1 MFLAAS
7 TRGEQVSLVL
17 DSRSKTITSKYW
29 CVEKLAGTP
38 ASTHTPRI
46 PRIKK
51 KNPARLRRSKV
62 RQEAFF
68 KKKQEEA
75 ESSGNQMTA
84 DSKPNKPAAAQQFLV
99 QLESQQAGNV
109 VDKGAGGIPQVD
121 GSDKPAEED
130 TNEVEACFTFVS
142 DYGDED
148 VRDSLRELLEDNLVP
163 SSPTL
168 VSRVRVEKLS
178 ADHLCKVTLQIP
190 VTKKDFSWPELPGY
204 PDMLKNVKRL

>member
-1 MFLAAS
+1 M
-7 TRGEQVSLVL
+7 
-17 DSRSKTITSKYW
+17 
-29 CVEKLAGTP
+29 AGTP
-38 ASTHTPRI
+38 ASTDTPRI

-84 DSKPNKPAAAQQFLV
+84 DSKPNKAAAAQQLLV

-109 VDKGAGGIPQVD
+109 VDKGSGGNPQLGGFAVEET
-121 GSDKPAEED
+121 KEAE
-130 TNEVEACFTFVS
+130 AHFTFIS

-148 VRDSLRELLEDNLVP
+148 VLDSFRELFEDKLVP
-163 SSPTL
+163 SYPTL
-168 VSRVRVEKLS
+168 VSRVRIERIS
-178 ADHLCKVTLQIP
+178 ADHLCTVKLKIP
-190 VTKKDFSWPELPGY
+190 DTKRDFSWPELPGY
-204 PDMLKNVKRL
+204 PDMFKNVKRL